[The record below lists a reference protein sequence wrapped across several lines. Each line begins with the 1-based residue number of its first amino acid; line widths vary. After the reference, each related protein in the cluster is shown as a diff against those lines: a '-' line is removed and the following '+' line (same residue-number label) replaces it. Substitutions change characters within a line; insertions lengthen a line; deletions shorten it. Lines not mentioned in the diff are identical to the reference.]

1 MSIFFCCG
9 PGTHFCTSDFYC
21 VVTQFVENL
30 KRVGVHTMEK
40 ALAFDALSQLE
51 SPSYDIAAVARLRSK
66 EPL

>member
-1 MSIFFCCG
+1 
-9 PGTHFCTSDFYC
+9 

-30 KRVGVHTMEK
+30 KQAGVHPMEK

-51 SPSYDIAAVARLRSK
+51 SPRYDIAAVARHCSK